1 MKLNEIITSLKSETP
16 LPFSDLFQI
25 NVKYMPI
32 LVKRQMVRDITNFSV
47 YLDEETKLMRRD
59 NILVKILTTLFL
71 TLQFTDIEIDELFDE
86 NGDINIELAVS
97 AYDDLME
104 TAIYAEICKHIDDV
118 IYDIDCLVECELNE
132 KINNYNSSGG
142 VLQRI
147 FEYIMEKV
155 PDADSIKNMI
165 QEIPL
170 ELEGLKNLEM
180 FTLPNAKKTTKKS
193 KS

>member
-1 MKLNEIITSLKSETP
+1 MKLNEIITSLRSETP

-25 NVKYMPI
+25 NVKNMPI
-32 LVKRQMVRDITNFSV
+32 LVKRQMVRDVTNLSV

-59 NILVKILTTLFL
+59 NFLVKILTTLFL
-71 TLQFTDIEIDELFDE
+71 TMQFTDIEIDELIDE
-86 NGDINIELAVS
+86 TGDINIELAVS

-104 TAIYAEICKHIDDV
+104 TEIYAEILKQIDDIV
-118 IYDIDCLVECELNE
+118 YDIDFLVDCEINE

-180 FTLPNAKKTTKKS
+180 FTLPTAKKPKKS